1 MLEVH
6 CITVFFFFSWK
17 EPIGLLWC
25 TTDLLLHVHEGLK
38 VGDEFGL
45 ELVGSL
51 PLLEGNTAVH
61 SSSHRG
67 SITLGQR

>member
-1 MLEVH
+1 M
-6 CITVFFFFSWK
+6 
-17 EPIGLLWC
+17 
-25 TTDLLLHVHEGLK
+25 HEGLK

-51 PLLEGNTAVH
+51 PLFEGNTAAH